1 MKSFGSRWGVKGS
14 NEVAEGLVA
23 NYRYEESLNLATAS
37 LADGDRLSSVGLS
50 GGFGTLSIGR
60 IWSASFNS
68 VGALLDPTVFYGD
81 AQTSYRIGNA
91 VSYSNSA
98 GAATVQVDL
107 VMDGG
112 NSSKSGVDQYEFGLS
127 FDLGAAT
134 LAFAHRKMYV
144 AAVELVGTPTVLTA
158 VVTPKPSIDDGCLDG
173 EMLLKST
180 GDCLSEEVELTVLEN
195 GDTAMPL
202 GEVGGNSLVK

>member
-1 MKSFGSRWGVKGS
+1 M
-14 NEVAEGLVA
+14 
-23 NYRYEESLNLATAS
+23 
-37 LADGDRLSSVGLS
+37 ADGNRLSSVGLS

-144 AAVELVGTPTVLTA
+144 AAVELVGTPTVLLE
-158 VVTPKPSIDDGCLDG
+158 VVTRKCL
-173 EMLLKST
+173 
-180 GDCLSEEVELTVLEN
+180 VL
-195 GDTAMPL
+195 MM
-202 GEVGGNSLVK
+202 VV

>member
-1 MKSFGSRWGVKGS
+1 MESAGGSSHVKSFGSRWGVKGS

-144 AAVELVGTPTVLTA
+144 AATSPAMAGTPTLLATKYDSDSASWIRCQLLTEVILNVQKA
-158 VVTPKPSIDDGCLDG
+158 QCYWMISVFPLD
-173 EMLLKST
+173 
-180 GDCLSEEVELTVLEN
+180 
-195 GDTAMPL
+195 
-202 GEVGGNSLVK
+202 